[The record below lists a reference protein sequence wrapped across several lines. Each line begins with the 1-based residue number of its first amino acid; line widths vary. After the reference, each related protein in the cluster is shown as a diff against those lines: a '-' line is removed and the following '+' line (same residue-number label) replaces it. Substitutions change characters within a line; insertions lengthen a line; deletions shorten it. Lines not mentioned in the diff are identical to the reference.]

1 MDVNLSKLQE
11 TVKDRGA
18 WRAAVLMWSP
28 RARHDLATE
37 QQQQSVLLP
46 IVHVKAS
53 SENHTSGQLIHSRRV
68 SLTHDVSAVCSIVT
82 YFAGS

>member
-37 QQQQSVLLP
+37 QPQSVLLP
-46 IVHVKAS
+46 IVRVKAS
-53 SENHTSGQLIHSRRV
+53 SENHMSGQLIHSRRV
-68 SLTHDVSAVCSIVT
+68 SLTHDVSAVCSVIT
-82 YFAGS
+82 CFAGS